1 MRLYRV
7 KGTLSSDN
15 GYVISGNSDLLSTAT
30 VFQVKTDTTTT
41 PGTTVITYSS
51 IQPLPKGYYVLAVTC
66 NTATDFNTATFTYQS
81 DPYTCPYDSQF
92 PDYNSNF

>member
-30 VFQVKTDTTTT
+30 VFQVKETLFST
-41 PGTTVITYSS
+41 PATTVITYSS
-51 IQPLPKGYYVLAVTC
+51 IQPLPSGL
-66 NTATDFNTATFTYQS
+66 
-81 DPYTCPYDSQF
+81 
-92 PDYNSNF
+92 